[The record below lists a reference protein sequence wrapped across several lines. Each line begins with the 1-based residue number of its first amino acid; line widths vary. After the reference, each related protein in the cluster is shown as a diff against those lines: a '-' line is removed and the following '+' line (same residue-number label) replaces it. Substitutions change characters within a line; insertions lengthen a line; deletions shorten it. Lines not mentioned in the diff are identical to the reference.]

1 MKRDNRKNRKSFS
14 KAKLLFGIGLTAFT
28 VISEGYL
35 IYKEKQG
42 DLSVA
47 FPEAENEINEVI
59 DCVVREKEAELNE

>member
-1 MKRDNRKNRKSFS
+1 MKRDNGKNRKSFS
-14 KAKLLFGIGLTAFT
+14 KTKLLFGIGLTAFT

-42 DLSVA
+42 NLSAA

-59 DCVVREKEAELNE
+59 DSVVREKEAEANE

>member
-1 MKRDNRKNRKSFS
+1 MKRDNGKNRKSFS

>member
-42 DLSVA
+42 DLSAA